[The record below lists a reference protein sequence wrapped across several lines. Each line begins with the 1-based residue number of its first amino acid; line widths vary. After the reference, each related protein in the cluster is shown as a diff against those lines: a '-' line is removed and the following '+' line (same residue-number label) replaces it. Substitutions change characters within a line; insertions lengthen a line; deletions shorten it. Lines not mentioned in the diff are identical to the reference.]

1 MFRIIIALI
10 LSASA
15 LSAAEH
21 SPYITDKQIS
31 FFEEHRSEEFGV
43 HGQLVWYKHLG
54 TVWGTTIQQ
63 YRIECSAEERR
74 TNACTPTLFQTQIE
88 AFVEEKKKDLEKA
101 SKLMSNLITAGLSPY
116 ASALIADAQ
125 YEDINVDLTQSDA
138 TFHYEYADLKM
149 SIKIN
154 F

>member
-1 MFRIIIALI
+1 MFRFIIIVI
-10 LSASA
+10 LSATT
-15 LSAAEH
+15 LGAAEH
-21 SPYITDKQIS
+21 SPFISGKQIS
-31 FFEEHRSEEFGV
+31 FFTDHRSEEFGV

-63 YRIECSAEERR
+63 YRIECSQEERR
-74 TNACTPTLFQTQIE
+74 TNACIPTLFQTQIE

-101 SKLMSNLITAGLSPY
+101 SKLMSNLILAGLSPY
-116 ASALIADAQ
+116 ASALISDAQ
-125 YEDINVDLTQSDA
+125 YDDINIELQQSDA

>member
-1 MFRIIIALI
+1 MIRFIIALI

-31 FFEEHRSEEFGV
+31 FFEEHRSDQFGV
-43 HGQLVWYKHLG
+43 HGELVWYKHLG
-54 TVWGTTIQQ
+54 TIWGTTIQQ

-74 TNACTPTLFQTQIE
+74 TNECIPKLFEDQIGSFIE
-88 AFVEEKKKDLEKA
+88 DKKKDLEKA
-101 SKLMSNLITAGLSPY
+101 SKLMSNLIKAGLNPY

-125 YEDINVDLTQSDA
+125 YDDINIELDKTSA
-138 TFHYEYADLKM
+138 AFNYEYADLKM
-149 SIKIN
+149 SITIS